1 MQIPKKFL
9 SYTIDPSQINQF
21 NDLLRGPKK
30 FDLRCSPAQVNDDL
44 SEIIIEEGVDALQTV
59 QYFNYEEGDLK
70 LDTDNKSEPY
80 GDARIVG
87 DLGSLQHLAI
97 VNPTFDPESIEN
109 ANSISHE
116 KLTCFFVSGRIV
128 SDSDELRIYTQATSL
143 PSSTPTSQSDEKS
156 LNFHVL
162 SNTIQTAS
170 FDKFTTSG
178 SELHFSDLNLFS
190 DPAEAF
196 SVFKRDGAQSFVK
209 VSKVQVNNDLGM
221 EKLDPLVPFVTS
233 SRNKVLSPIS
243 IVSSLKADLKASLSM
258 LCFSTIGFDYD
269 SSSFNDLENVIQRLT
284 VETGNSSLKA
294 QQQSVEFFDQK
305 NLYFKADNN
314 HQSEQKIIRF
324 DNLESERAGSDNLRQ
339 DNQPRLSNLMNGNA
353 HTNNEHRQDKLI
365 SVDAP
370 HTQKLDMSQN
380 SWQKIF
386 KSRINKA
393 AIENITRLQFSINPK
408 KLGNVSVSLQM
419 NAGEVSVTVISSSGH
434 VANILQA
441 SEAKLE
447 TLLSDNGM
455 KLASYTVNSEQNGR
469 ERRDRA
475 PTQERK
481 SALADSDLSQAT
493 DVTASELRSKNKS
506 AHTGDYDYLV

>member
-1 MQIPKKFL
+1 MHIQKKIL
-9 SYTIDPSQINQF
+9 SYTIDPSQVNQC
-21 NDLLRGPKK
+21 NDFLRGTKR
-30 FDLRCSPAQVNDDL
+30 FDLSCSPAQVNDDL
-44 SEIIIEEGVDALQTV
+44 SENTIEEGVDALQTV

-70 LDTDNKSEPY
+70 LDTDNKSAPH

-87 DLGSLQHLAI
+87 DLGSLRRLAI

-109 ANSISHE
+109 VNSISRE

-128 SDSDELRIYTQATSL
+128 SDSDELRIYTQTTSL
-143 PSSTPTSQSDEKS
+143 PSSTPSSQSDEKS

-162 SNTIQTAS
+162 NNTVQTAS
-170 FDKFTTSG
+170 FDKLTTSG
-178 SELHFSDLNLFS
+178 SELQFSDLNLFS
-190 DPAEAF
+190 DPAESF
-196 SVFKRDGAQSFVK
+196 SVFKRDGAQSFIQ
-209 VSKVQVNNDLGM
+209 VSKVQVNNGLVI
-221 EKLDPLVPFVTS
+221 EKLDPLLPFVTS
-233 SRNKVLSPIS
+233 GRNKVLSPIS
-243 IVSSLKADLKASLSM
+243 TVSSLKADLKATLSM

-269 SSSFNDLENVIQRLT
+269 SSSSNDVEKVLRRLT

-305 NLYFKADNN
+305 NLYLKSDNN
-314 HQSEQKIIRF
+314 HRSKQKMISF
-324 DNLESERAGSDNLRQ
+324 DNLESERAGIDNLRQ

-353 HTNNEHRQDKLI
+353 HTNIEYRQDKLI

-386 KSRINKA
+386 SFQISKA
-393 AIENITRLQFSINPK
+393 ALENITRRQFSINPK
-408 KLGNVSVSLQM
+408 KLGSVSVSLQM

-434 VANILQA
+434 VASILQA

-455 KLASYTVNSEQNGR
+455 KLASYTVNSEQSGR

-475 PTQERK
+475 PTHERK
-481 SALADSDLSQAT
+481 SASADSDLSQAT
-493 DVTASELRSKNKS
+493 KVTASELKSKNKS
-506 AHTGDYDYLV
+506 AHSGDYDYLV